1 MTLWQLRAL
10 QWKFGWRQV
19 YWPIKCLFF
28 DTLESWP
35 QQGWPHRGL
44 DLQRSAKIKATSRTY
59 GGKPSRMSSQLGPLD
74 FITSSTTI
82 EDSAALLSHSKKASG
97 SGLSVFHD
105 FLARC
110 ITLTKQNN
118 VCKIEKSFES
128 NLNLSDGKWQCQL
141 LHHYVVWVEYPVNV
155 VHILVK
161 HKMRILQLK
170 VKLNLAWDYN

>member
-1 MTLWQLRAL
+1 MFIFWHIGILASTRLA
-10 QWKFGWRQV
+10 
-19 YWPIKCLFF
+19 
-28 DTLESWP
+28 T
-35 QQGWPHRGL
+35 
-44 DLQRSAKIKATSRTY
+44 QRPWSAKICKDQGNKQNLWRKTFKDV
-59 GGKPSRMSSQLGPLD
+59 GQLGPLD

-128 NLNLSDGKWQCQL
+128 NLNLSAGKWQCQL
-141 LHHYVVWVEYPVNV
+141 LHHYVVWVEYPMNV